1 MTTATTATTAT
12 KPAAPK
18 ATDDEIDT
26 AILTAL
32 ADAGAAQ
39 RPVRWTTIERRI
51 PGTVWQQEMALV
63 RLWNDWR
70 IYAVKVG
77 RQLLLEL
84 SGPLDAMIAAK
95 QLGTSPRVLP
105 VVQ

>member
-1 MTTATTATTAT
+1 MTVATTAT

-18 ATDDEIDT
+18 ATDDEIDA

-32 ADAGAAQ
+32 ADAGGAQ

-63 RLWNDWR
+63 RLWNGDDRR
-70 IYAVKVG
+70 IYAVKVRG
-77 RQLLLEL
+77 HLLLEL
-84 SGPLDAMIAAK
+84 HGPLDAMNAAK
-95 QLGTSPRVLP
+95 HGRTTRVLP
-105 VVQ
+105 VVP